1 MFDEVTELEV
11 NKEYFFN
18 VVYREG
24 DAGYAGTLHL
34 TPELIKFKVVSERG
48 FELSWDATEA
58 TCEDHGNVF
67 ILKGLYATASKSAII
82 SHIPYV
88 GINEIEFT
96 VETVIFCP
104 GGAPEDGRFESLD
117 IFSTTVNEW
126 VGYTTTQE
134 KIFEASY
141 RREDI
146 EPLLIEFSAAANESE
161 DIGVK
166 YNGVYRQSHMLYEQG
181 FTFPPSL
188 FYQFGLQENAID
200 PFSVYRRIYNLLAFL
215 TGTEPSVQTITLRY
229 DLHGYSRKGSLYCV
243 NTSSQSKKND
253 TFAMFPLGKDPMFED
268 WGIVPFPLSSFALYF
283 DPDSELPDLLD
294 KYVKYRNMGNAEDR
308 LLGYFRLLEKHCYN
322 KRYYLS
328 EDLFVCFSRL
338 AKGWVKANSTL
349 TTKQVKSFEGGLK
362 RFNGQKYNTEKCVT
376 DFLHSLPG
384 SIQKGLGVTAELLT
398 EICTLRNNITH
409 ANNYHIEE
417 NRLHALTA
425 HIHHLLIF
433 AILDKLGVVLADVA
447 NLTGR
452 LRSY

>member
-1 MFDEVTELEV
+1 MFDKFTELEL

-24 DAGYAGTLHL
+24 DSGYAGTLHL
-34 TPELIKFKVVSERG
+34 TPELIKFKVVSERS
-48 FELSWDATEA
+48 FKLSWDAIEA

-67 ILKGLYATASKSAII
+67 ILKGLYATASKSAVINYTP
-82 SHIPYV
+82 HV

-96 VETVIFCP
+96 VETVFFCP
-104 GGAPEDGRFESLD
+104 GGAPEDGKFDSLD
-117 IFSTTVNEW
+117 VFSTTVNEW
-126 VGYTTTQE
+126 VGYTATQD

-141 RREDI
+141 KREKI
-146 EPLLIEFSAAANESE
+146 EQLLIEFSATANESE
-161 DIGVK
+161 NLGVQ
-166 YNGVYRQSHMLYEQG
+166 YNGVYRQSHLLYEQG
-181 FTFPPSL
+181 FTFTPSL
-188 FYQFGLQENAID
+188 FYQFGLKENAIN
-200 PFSVYRRIYNLLAFL
+200 PFSVYMRIYNLIAFL
-215 TGTEPSVQTITLRY
+215 TGTEPSVQIITLSY
-229 DLHGYSRKGSLYCV
+229 VLYGYSRKGSLYCV
-243 NTSSQSKKND
+243 KTNSQAKKND
-253 TFAMFPLGKDPMFED
+253 TFAMFPLGKDLKLED
-268 WGIVPFPLSSFALYF
+268 WGIAPFPLSSFALYF
-283 DPDSELPDLLD
+283 DPSSELPDLLH

-322 KRYYLS
+322 KRYYLP
-328 EDLFVCFSRL
+328 EDLFVCFSRISK
-338 AKGWVKANSTL
+338 AWVKANSSL

-384 SIQKGLGVTAELLT
+384 PIQKGLAVTPELLK

-409 ANNYHIEE
+409 ANNYQIEE

-447 NLTGR
+447 NLTDR
-452 LRSY
+452 LRNY